1 MRSQIRSQEIRSE
14 CLVLCL
20 SFLWSVDSH
29 TYIHATFYG
38 PGSAMSICVKYVSR
52 INCPDCA
59 KLFSKMS
66 NLPYFIGE
74 SKLVVYATINVH
86 IVASTIVAYATI
98 CPARPMPRV
107 GSISRQAGR
116 QKSVRS
122 AKICPVAVRNHDP
135 LPMTVPM
142 HSYAEPGSDH
152 YQLCEISAKLCAF
165 VSNLPHFAL
174 RQAWPGIREHPIPS
188 HRQKS
193 VRFRADLSHADGLGI
208 LCHAW
213 ATKNPAIGI

>member
-1 MRSQIRSQEIRSE
+1 MSNYRHITDQKID
-14 CLVLCL
+14 LCQC
-20 SFLWSVDSH
+20 
-29 TYIHATFYG
+29 
-38 PGSAMSICVKYVSR
+38 PG
-52 INCPDCA
+52 NP

-74 SKLVVYATINVH
+74 SQLIVYATISMH

-122 AKICPVAVRNHDP
+122 AKICPVGERNHDP
-135 LPMTVPM
+135 LPMTVANHM
-142 HSYAEPGSDH
+142 FTQPGLDH

-174 RQAWPGIREHPIPS
+174 RQA
-188 HRQKS
+188 
-193 VRFRADLSHADGLGI
+193 
-208 LCHAW
+208 
-213 ATKNPAIGI
+213 

>member
-1 MRSQIRSQEIRSE
+1 MQRINYECSAFYVPFLCIMSKYVHICSQKID
-14 CLVLCL
+14 LCQC
-20 SFLWSVDSH
+20 
-29 TYIHATFYG
+29 
-38 PGSAMSICVKYVSR
+38 PGSAKF
-52 INCPDCA
+52 
-59 KLFSKMS
+59 FSKMS

-122 AKICPVAVRNHDP
+122 AKICPVGERNHDP

-142 HSYAEPGSDH
+142 HSYAEPESDH
-152 YQLCEISAKLCAF
+152 YKLCEISVKLCAF
-165 VSNLPHFAL
+165 VSNLPHFAI
-174 RQAWPGIREHPIPS
+174 RQA
-188 HRQKS
+188 
-193 VRFRADLSHADGLGI
+193 
-208 LCHAW
+208 
-213 ATKNPAIGI
+213 